1 MSSARVTVRT
11 ILLLPVF
18 SAFGSFSFEVQ
29 AGQGPSDPCTVTTDK
44 GPVVGKLMGHTC
56 AYYGIPYAAPP
67 IGGLRFRPPMEHD
80 SWTAAVQ
87 ATAPHPRCAQLDAAG
102 NLIGSEDCL
111 IVNVWGPATTPVSSS
126 EDERDDE
133 VENKNGLPVV
143 VYFHGG
149 GHVTGSGSQ
158 LGALLYSG
166 QRYVEKHGVVMVFIQ
181 RRVNVTG
188 FLALPGLDAESE
200 NGVSGNY
207 GVLDE
212 ILALKWIKHNVARF
226 GGDPRR
232 VALDG
237 FSVGGQDVLVLMVSP
252 LARGLFS
259 AVLAESPAPAL
270 DSMPTLRTI
279 ERTTGVKVL
288 TATGCDAAADPV
300 ACLRAVPIATLVK
313 AFPGFGGFGKADYA
327 VTIDGYVIPG
337 PPLDLI
343 DDHRYHQVP
352 LLIGN
357 DAEEEY
363 LNFPLGS
370 VPNDA
375 VYQDKVNK
383 LFGAAAGAL
392 VLAQYPSTSTSSPER
407 TYVTLTT
414 DNRFVCPTRRLA
426 RAVASAQDEPVY
438 RYLFTHELQGP
449 FSARYAFHQ
458 EQQYFVWR
466 NFASVAPYNPTTSE
480 LALSESIE
488 GYWSR
493 FAHGNPNGANAVR
506 WPVYDPTTDPYLAL
520 DDTIAAKRGVRISN
534 CDFWDAHPELNLWGW
549 GTTIDDRDEH
559 GKGDDEGG
567 DE

>member
-1 MSSARVTVRT
+1 
-11 ILLLPVF
+11 
-18 SAFGSFSFEVQ
+18 
-29 AGQGPSDPCTVTTDK
+29 
-44 GPVVGKLMGHTC
+44 
-56 AYYGIPYAAPP
+56 
-67 IGGLRFRPPMEHD
+67 FRPPLEHD
-80 SWTAAVQ
+80 SWTDAVQ
-87 ATAPHPRCAQLDAAG
+87 ATTPRPRCAQLDAAG
-102 NLIGSEDCL
+102 NFIGSEDCL
-111 IVNVWGPATTPVSSS
+111 IVNVWGPAKPVSSE
-126 EDERDDE
+126 EDERDEAGDR
-133 VENKNGLPVV
+133 ENERGLPVL

-149 GHVTGSGSQ
+149 GHVTGSASQ
-158 LGALLYSG
+158 LGALVYNG
-166 QRYVEKHGVVMVFIQ
+166 QRYVEEHGVIVVFIQ

-200 NGVSGNY
+200 NGASGNY

-212 ILALKWIKHNVARF
+212 ILALKWVKRNIARF

-232 VALDG
+232 VTLDG

-252 LARGLFS
+252 LARGLFY

-270 DSMPTLRTI
+270 DSMPTMRTI
-279 ERTTGVKVL
+279 ERTTGINVL
-288 TATGCDAAADPV
+288 TATRCDTAPDPV
-300 ACLRAVPIATLVK
+300 TCLRALPIAILVK

-327 VTIDGYVIPG
+327 VTIDGYVLPG

-357 DAEEEY
+357 NAEEEY

-370 VPNDA
+370 VPDDA
-375 VYQDKVNK
+375 AYQDKINK
-383 LFGAAAGAL
+383 LFGTAAGAL

-438 RYLFTHELQGP
+438 RYLFTHTLQGP
-449 FSARYAFHQ
+449 SSARHAFHQ

-466 NFASVAPYNPTTSE
+466 DFAPVPSYKPTASE
-480 LALSESIE
+480 LGLSESIQ
-488 GYWSR
+488 GYWSG
-493 FAHGNPNGANAVR
+493 FARGNPNGPNAVR
-506 WPVYDPTTDPYLAL
+506 WPAYDPRADPYLAL
-520 DDTIAAKRGVRISN
+520 DDSIVGRAGVRTAN
-534 CDFWDAHPELNLWGW
+534 CDFWDTHPELNLWGW
-549 GTTIDDRDEH
+549 GTTIDDRDDH

-567 DE
+567 GE